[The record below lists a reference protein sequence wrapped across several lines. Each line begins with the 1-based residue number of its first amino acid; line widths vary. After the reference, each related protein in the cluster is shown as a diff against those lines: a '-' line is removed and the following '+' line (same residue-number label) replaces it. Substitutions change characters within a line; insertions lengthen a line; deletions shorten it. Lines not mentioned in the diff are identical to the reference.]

1 MENTASQQPGEGAPS
16 VGRAAA
22 VVLAAGRG
30 TRMPHAH
37 KLTAPLNGEPLVR
50 RAVVAALA
58 SRARPVIVVTGHEG
72 EKVRAALAGL
82 DVVFVDNPDFA
93 KGLSTSLKAGIAAVP
108 DETDRV
114 VVLLGDM
121 PKVEPALIDRLAA
134 AIDPAAGRLIAV
146 PVAQGTVQRRRGNP
160 VAWARL
166 LFPALMAIEGDVGAR
181 ALITDEPE
189 LVAEVPVEGEGAF
202 LDIDTRDDLEALE
215 IHEIAERADVDA
227 RAALDGMKA
236 EDA

>member
-1 MENTASQQPGEGAPS
+1 MESTTSSQPGAALA
-16 VGRAAA
+16 GRAAA
-22 VVLAAGRG
+22 IVLAAGQG

-50 RAVVAALA
+50 RAVLAALA
-58 SRARPVIVVTGHEG
+58 SKARPVIVVTGHEG

-82 DVVFVDNPDFA
+82 DVVFVENPDFA
-93 KGLSTSLKAGIAAVP
+93 QGLSTSLKAGIAAVP
-108 DETDRV
+108 EDADRA

-121 PKVEPALIDRLAA
+121 PKVEPTLIDRLVA

-146 PVAQGTVQRRRGNP
+146 PVAQGRRGNP
-160 VAWARL
+160 VAWSRL

-181 ALITDEPE
+181 ALIADEPG
-189 LVAEVPVEGEGAF
+189 LVVEVPVEGEGAF

-215 IHEIAERADVDA
+215 IHEIAEQADVDA

>member
-1 MENTASQQPGEGAPS
+1 MESTASLQPGEGAPI
-16 VGRAAA
+16 RAAA

-37 KLTAPLNGEPLVR
+37 KLTAPINGEPLVR
-50 RAVVAALA
+50 RAVSAALA
-58 SRARPVIVVTGHEG
+58 SQARPVIVVTGHEG

-93 KGLSTSLKAGIAAVP
+93 NGLSTSLQAGIAAVP
-108 DETDRV
+108 EEVDRA

-121 PKVEPALIDRLAA
+121 PKVDPVLIDRLIA
-134 AIDPAAGRLIAV
+134 AIDPAADRLIAV
-146 PVAQGTVQRRRGNP
+146 PVAGGRRGNP

-181 ALITDEPE
+181 ALITGSPE
-189 LVAEVPVEGEGAF
+189 LIAEAPVEGEGAF

-227 RAALDGMKA
+227 RAALDGMRA

>member
-1 MENTASQQPGEGAPS
+1 MESTTSPQPGEGAPI
-16 VGRAAA
+16 RAAA
-22 VVLAAGRG
+22 VVLAAGLG
-30 TRMPHAH
+30 TRMPHVH

-50 RAVVAALA
+50 RAVSAALA
-58 SRARPVIVVTGHEG
+58 SKARPVIVVIGHEG

-82 DVVFVDNPDFA
+82 DVVVVDNPHFA
-93 KGLSTSLKAGIAAVP
+93 QGLSTSLKAGIAAVP
-108 DETDRV
+108 EEVDRA

-121 PKVEPALIDRLAA
+121 PKVTPTLIDRLIT

-146 PVAQGTVQRRRGNP
+146 PVMQGRRGNP
-160 VAWARL
+160 VACARR

-181 ALITDEPE
+181 VLIAESPE
-189 LVAEVPVEGEGAF
+189 LVAEVPAEGEGVF
-202 LDIDTRDDLEALE
+202 LDIDTRDELEALE
-215 IHEIAERADVDA
+215 IHEIAERANVDA

>member
-1 MENTASQQPGEGAPS
+1 MESAISPQPGDVPPA
-16 VGRAAA
+16 GRAAA
-22 VVLAAGRG
+22 VVLAAGQG

-50 RAVVAALA
+50 RAVSAALA

-93 KGLSTSLKAGIAAVP
+93 RGLSTSLRAGIAAVP
-108 DETDRV
+108 EEVDRV

-146 PVAQGTVQRRRGNP
+146 PVAQGRRGNP
-160 VAWARL
+160 VGWARR
-166 LFPALMAIEGDVGAR
+166 LFPALMAIKGDVGAR
-181 ALITDEPE
+181 ALIAESPE
-189 LVAEVPVEGEGAF
+189 LVAEVLAEGEGAF
-202 LDIDTRDDLEALE
+202 LDIDTRDELEALE

>member
-1 MENTASQQPGEGAPS
+1 MESAISPQPGDVPPAS
-16 VGRAAA
+16 RAAA
-22 VVLAAGRG
+22 VVLAAGQG

-50 RAVVAALA
+50 RAVSAALA
-58 SRARPVIVVTGHEG
+58 SQARPVIVVTGHEG

-93 KGLSTSLKAGIAAVP
+93 RGLSTSLKAGIAAVP
-108 DETDRV
+108 EEVDRV

-146 PVAQGTVQRRRGNP
+146 PVAQGRRGNP
-160 VAWARL
+160 VGWARR

-181 ALITDEPE
+181 ALISDEPE
-189 LVAEVPVEGEGAF
+189 LVAEVLAEGEGRSSTSTPATNWRRWKS
-202 LDIDTRDDLEALE
+202 TRSPSVPMSTPAP
-215 IHEIAERADVDA
+215 RWT
-227 RAALDGMKA
+227 G
-236 EDA
+236 

>member
-1 MENTASQQPGEGAPS
+1 MESTASPQPGEGAPI
-16 VGRAAA
+16 RAAA
-22 VVLAAGRG
+22 VVLAAGQG

-50 RAVVAALA
+50 RAVSAALA
-58 SRARPVIVVTGHEG
+58 SQARPVIVVTGHEG
-72 EKVRAALAGL
+72 AKVRAALAGL

-93 KGLSTSLKAGIAAVP
+93 EGLSTSLKTGIAAVP
-108 DETDRV
+108 EEVDRAM
-114 VVLLGDM
+114 VLLGDM
-121 PKVEPALIDRLAA
+121 PKVGPALIDRLIA

-146 PVAQGTVQRRRGNP
+146 PVAQGRRGNP
-160 VAWARL
+160 VGWARR
-166 LFPALMAIEGDVGAR
+166 LFPALMAIEGDIGAR
-181 ALITDEPE
+181 TLIAESPE
-189 LVAEVPVEGEGAF
+189 LVAEVPAEGEGVF
-202 LDIDTRDDLEALE
+202 LDIDTRDELEALE